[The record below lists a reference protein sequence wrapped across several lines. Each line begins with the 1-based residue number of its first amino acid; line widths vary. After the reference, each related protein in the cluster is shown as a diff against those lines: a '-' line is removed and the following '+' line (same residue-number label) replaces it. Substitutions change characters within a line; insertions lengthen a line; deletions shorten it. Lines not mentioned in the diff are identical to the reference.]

1 MACGRTL
8 GNPAWHDDIHAGV
21 VAMEHTVHRVKS
33 FEGAAVHRLI
43 TRARGD
49 AHAHRSFAI
58 EFPVSAAADV
68 PETLHAARHDV
79 VVGAA
84 QVAVRAEAHECGEH
98 QRR

>member
-1 MACGRTL
+1 VACGGTL
-8 GNPAWHDDIHAGV
+8 GHPAGHDDIHAGV

-33 FEGAAVHRLI
+33 LVGATVHRLI
-43 TRARGD
+43 TRTRGD

-58 EFPVSAAADV
+58 EFPVSAASDV
-68 PETLHAARHDV
+68 PETLHAAGHDV

-98 QRR
+98 QCR